1 MTYFSLILFIFLF
14 TGFKNQLFAQDDSK
28 VLAKIGSTAITDE
41 EFVERYE
48 LTPFFG
54 KHRTPQAAGNRLRFL
69 YTLIAEKLWALQAVD
84 ERLDTSEAIRIST
97 EAFEKMFIRDYFFKT
112 EIREKV
118 SVSREEVIDGLIKN
132 AATLYVNFLFSEDEE
147 EIFDLYELL
156 KQGIPF
162 DTILAESPELE
173 EQITPME
180 IVYGQLQEEIED
192 SLYNLKQGEFTAPI
206 YTPDGWYIFRLTNR
220 IQKIILAPSEESE
233 EYQTVSKII
242 RARKEKLVYADFYY
256 NFFKE
261 KKVEADANLL
271 KSLSVSISG
280 ILSEKKSNSSLTD
293 TDKVYLEPLQVV
305 DIINS
310 YSSDSL
316 KMVYLKFQDDP
327 ITLRRFILLLAFDG
341 FSVVNPGLEN
351 VFSSLNSRT
360 RTFIEREFIAREGIK
375 RGVLTIPEVRNQITM
390 WRDNYL
396 FQILQN
402 KFIDSAEVSEKE
414 ALDFY
419 NRNNREFT
427 YPKQVNIIEIL
438 TDSLETVK
446 TVLDEID
453 KGSDFKLLARKHNKR
468 EFTKG
473 HDGEYGFFPITLHGE
488 IGRIASMLE
497 MGEVYGPIS
506 LPEGYSIIKLI
517 GKKDEYIEKPS
528 KSFNE
533 LKDKIIHEL
542 RAAKVKK
549 MLIDY
554 TVKLAFKFGVNINAD
569 VFNSLKTTDLN
580 SFGIR
585 FLGFGGRITAAPLL
599 APQEDWIEEFF
610 RQQNKLP

>member
-1 MTYFSLILFIFLF
+1 MFILFV
-14 TGFKNQLFAQDDSK
+14 TGLQKQLFAQEYSK
-28 VLAKIGSTAITDE
+28 VVAKIGGTVITDE

-48 LTPFFG
+48 LTPHFG
-54 KHRTPQAAGNRLRFL
+54 KHRTRQAAGNRLRFL
-69 YTLIAEKLWALQAVD
+69 YTLIAEKLWALQAVQ
-84 ERLDTSEAIRIST
+84 ERLDTSEAIITST
-97 EAFEKMFIRDYFFKT
+97 EAFEKMFIRDYMFKT

-118 SVSREEVIDGLIKN
+118 SVSREEVINGLIKN

-147 EIFDLYELL
+147 EIFNLYDLL

-162 DTILAESPELE
+162 DTILAESPELD
-173 EQITPME
+173 EQISPME
-180 IVYGQLQEEIED
+180 IVYGQMQEEIED
-192 SLYNLKQGEFTAPI
+192 SLYSLKLGEFTAPI

-220 IQKIILAPSEESE
+220 LQKVIVATSEESE

-242 RARKEKLVYADFYY
+242 SARKEKEVYADFYY
-256 NFFKE
+256 NFFKD
-261 KKVEADANLL
+261 KKVDADAILL
-271 KSLSVSISG
+271 KSLAVRISG
-280 ILSEKKSNSSLTD
+280 ILSDKKSKSSLSD

-305 DIINS
+305 NLLNS
-310 YSSDSL
+310 YPSDTL
-316 KMVYLKFQDDP
+316 KMVIIKFQDDP

-341 FSVVNPGLEN
+341 FSVINTALEN

-375 RGVLTIPEVRNQITM
+375 RGILTIPEVRNQITM
-390 WRDNYL
+390 WRNNYL

-402 KFIDSAEVSEKE
+402 KFIDSAEVSVQE

-419 NRNNREFT
+419 NRKNREFT

-438 TDSLETVK
+438 TDSLEIVQTI
-446 TVLDEID
+446 LDEID
-453 KGSDFKLLARKHNKR
+453 TGSDFKLLAKKYSKR

-497 MGEVYGPIS
+497 IGEVYGPIS

-517 GKKDEYIEKPS
+517 GRKEEYIEKPS

-533 LKDKIIHEL
+533 LKDKIIRDL

-554 TVKLAFKFGVNINAD
+554 TVKLAFKFGIDIDPD
-569 VFNSLKTTDLN
+569 VFNSLQTTDLN

-599 APQEDWIEEFF
+599 APQEDWIEEYF